1 MPNPFEHAFPV
12 RPTPQPE
19 PVSPEAVEPPLSD
32 MRQAITRDAEE
43 RARAHARGW
52 REGYFHELGKREAAE
67 ARATQA
73 EGQRE
78 ALERRL
84 AEAEVAYEYVVMDKH
99 GRPASGTSV
108 DLRNLDDIMR
118 DSMARMTDYIAVRD
132 VRKVR
137 SEWRALSPST
147 EATPSEE
154 K

>member
-78 ALERRL
+78 ALAQDVERL
-84 AEAEVAYEYVVMDKH
+84 TAELKQHEAAWEAEERH
-99 GRPASGTSV
+99 
-108 DLRNLDDIMR
+108 RN
-118 DSMARMTDYIAVRD
+118 
-132 VRKVR
+132 
-137 SEWRALSPST
+137 WPST
-147 EATPSEE
+147 EAQDSPTED